1 MGNDVTKMGPG
12 TKEDYSTFQ
21 KFSHLSPWK
30 FPENQDVF
38 IQKPIFDGM
47 VGLQGLGRLDLGKGG
62 YDNGE
67 IHRAVASD
75 IGLNFVLYWL
85 ISNSTG
91 PVWSQNY
98 NLLKSVSWFA
108 HKLSWWQI
116 WFHFPIIIHCKCSY
130 TFKNVFKHVLLS
142 NLTSLKWQLSNWI
155 DVICCNFWSISF
167 TRHNANVPGSISKT
181 CMSS

>member
-1 MGNDVTKMGPG
+1 MFSFKKRFLMVWLVCRVKVVLIWG
-12 TKEDYSTFQ
+12 KED
-21 KFSHLSPWK
+21 L
-30 FPENQDVF
+30 
-38 IQKPIFDGM
+38 IM
-47 VGLQGLGRLDLGKGG
+47 VKYTEQWP
-62 YDNGE
+62 
-67 IHRAVASD
+67 V

-91 PVWSQNY
+91 PVWSQDY

-116 WFHFPIIIHCKCSY
+116 WFYFPIIIHCKCSY

-142 NLTSLKWQLSNWI
+142 NWKSLKWQLSNWI
-155 DVICCNFWSISF
+155 YVICCNFWSISF